1 MEDSAVPKPKPPRPV
16 RDAEK
21 MRLLMWKV
29 LFMDADQLKSEA
41 AACQGK
47 SAARVVAE
55 SLTLASM
62 QGDLKAI
69 SLMMELAGA
78 DFRSRDSQEKL
89 LLNRDKLAPSFP
101 AAPVVFSEIRPE

>member
-1 MEDSAVPKPKPPRPV
+1 MPKPKTPRPV

-29 LFMDADQLKSEA
+29 LFMDAEQLTSETSSK
-41 AACQGK
+41 GK
-47 SAARVVAE
+47 SAARVMAE
-55 SLTLASM
+55 SLTLSCM

-89 LLNRDKLAPSFP
+89 LLNRDKLAPSLP